1 MDQPLA
7 ERLRPQNLDEFLGQN
22 KILGEQSLLRKSLEN
37 DKVPSM
43 IFWGPPGCGKT
54 SLAHVIQQQ
63 TRKRFIAL
71 SAVSSGVKEVKDVL
85 TEAKKLKSMF
95 SDTILF
101 IDEIHRFNKGQ
112 QDALLGAVEDGTVT
126 LIGATTENPGFEVNG
141 ALLSRCQLIL
151 FAPLSKEDL
160 RTLIFSAL
168 RDHPRGLQLKDVEVE
183 EAVVDKLIA
192 QSEGDARFLL
202 NQLEWIGG
210 NLGNRKVID
219 EKLLEE
225 FQYKKPLRYDKSGEE
240 HYNLISALHKS
251 IRGSDPDAAVYWLH
265 RMLQG
270 GEDPRYLL
278 RRMIRMSMEDVG
290 LADPNALLLATS
302 AREAFDFLGNPE
314 GLIALD
320 ELAVYLALAPKS
332 NSLEVAGMTA
342 DEVIR
347 QTGTLPV
354 PRAFRNSVT
363 RVGKQLGYGNGYMYD
378 HDSPGGYSAQEH
390 LPKQLE
396 GLELYKPK
404 QIGKEKLFA
413 ERLEQLKAIKKQK
426 NSPAEPSKAETK
438 EPTEKSAETAK
449 GSTAVPSQSETK

>member
-54 SLAHVIQQQ
+54 SLAHVIQQR
-63 TRKRFIAL
+63 TSKRFIAL
-71 SAVSSGVKEVKDVL
+71 SAVSSGVKDVKDVL
-85 TEAKKLKSMF
+85 TEAKKLKAMF

-210 NLGNRKVID
+210 NLGNRKIID

-302 AREAFDFLGNPE
+302 AREAYDFLGNPE

-363 RVGKQLGYGNGYMYD
+363 RVGKQLGYGNGYEYD

-438 EPTEKSAETAK
+438 EPTGKSAEVNSA
-449 GSTAVPSQSETK
+449 GTKSNT

>member
-1 MDQPLA
+1 MEQPLA

-22 KILGEQSLLRKSLEN
+22 KILGEQSLLRRSLEN
-37 DKVPSM
+37 DTVPSM

-54 SLAHVIQQQ
+54 SLAHVIRQK
-63 TRKRFIAL
+63 TKKRFVAL
-71 SAVSSGVKEVKDVL
+71 SAVASGVKEVKEVL
-85 TEAKKLKSMF
+85 ADARQMKKAFL
-95 SDTILF
+95 DTILF

-112 QDALLGAVEDGTVT
+112 QDALLVAVEDGTVT

-151 FAPLSKEDL
+151 FAPLSSDDL

-168 RDHPRGLQLKDVEVE
+168 RDHPRGLQLKDVEIE
-183 EAVVDKLIA
+183 DAVVDKLIA

-202 NQLEWIGG
+202 NQLEWIGKS
-210 NLGNRKVID
+210 LGDRKKID

-225 FQYKKPLRYDKSGEE
+225 FQYKKPLRYDKNGEE

-251 IRGSDPDAAVYWLH
+251 VRGSDPDAAVYWLH

-270 GEDPRYLL
+270 GEDPRFIL
-278 RRMIRMSMEDVG
+278 RRLMRMAMEDVG

-302 AREAFDFLGNPE
+302 AREAYDFMGVPE

-320 ELAVYLALAPKS
+320 ELAIYLSLAPKS
-332 NSLEVAGMTA
+332 NSLEIAGMTA
-342 DEVIR
+342 DSIIQR
-347 QTGTLPV
+347 TGTLPV

-363 RVGKQLGYGNGYMYD
+363 RVGKQLGYGNGYEYD
-378 HDSPGGYSAQEH
+378 HDSPGAYSAQEH

-396 GLELYKPK
+396 GTEIYRPTNY
-404 QIGKEKLFA
+404 GKEKLLA
-413 ERLEQLKAIKKQK
+413 ERLAQLKQIKK
-426 NSPAEPSKAETK
+426 
-438 EPTEKSAETAK
+438 EKK
-449 GSTAVPSQSETK
+449 G

>member
-37 DKVPSM
+37 DSVPSM

-54 SLAHVIQQQ
+54 SLAHVIKQK
-63 TRKRFIAL
+63 TKKRFISL
-71 SAVSSGVKEVKDVL
+71 SAVSSGVKEVKEVL
-85 TEAKKLKSMF
+85 AEARKMKGAFM
-95 SDTILF
+95 DTILF

-151 FAPLSKEDL
+151 FAPLSKDDL

-168 RDHPRGLQLKDVEVE
+168 KEHPRGLQLTDVEIE
-183 EAVVDKLIA
+183 DAVVDKLIA

-202 NQLEWIGG
+202 NQLEWIGKS
-210 NLGNRKVID
+210 LGDRKKID

-225 FQYKKPLRYDKSGEE
+225 FQYKKPLRYDKNGEE

-251 IRGSDPDAAVYWLH
+251 VRGSDPDAAVYWLH

-270 GEDPRYLL
+270 GEDPRFIL
-278 RRMIRMSMEDVG
+278 RRLMRMAMEDVG
-290 LADPNALLLATS
+290 LADPNAILLANA
-302 AREAFDFLGNPE
+302 AREAFDFMGIPE
-314 GLIALD
+314 GLIGLD
-320 ELAVYLALAPKS
+320 EVAIYLSLAPKS
-332 NSLEVAGMTA
+332 NSVELAGMKA
-342 DEVIR
+342 DKIIR
-347 QTGTLPV
+347 DTGTLPV

-363 RVGKQLGYGNGYMYD
+363 RVGKQLGYGVDYQYD
-378 HDSPGGYSAQEH
+378 HDSPSAYSAQEH

-396 GLELYKPK
+396 GTVIYEPKPY
-404 QIGKEKLFA
+404 GKEKAMGEKLA
-413 ERLEQLKAIKKQK
+413 LLKQAKKEK
-426 NSPAEPSKAETK
+426 NGEN
-438 EPTEKSAETAK
+438 
-449 GSTAVPSQSETK
+449 

>member
-1 MDQPLA
+1 MEQPLA
-7 ERLRPQNLDEFLGQN
+7 ERLRPQSLDEFLGQN
-22 KILGEQSLLRKSLEN
+22 KILGEQSLLRRSLEN
-37 DKVPSM
+37 DTVPSM

-54 SLAHVIQQQ
+54 SLAHVIRQK
-63 TRKRFIAL
+63 TKKRFVAL
-71 SAVSSGVKEVKDVL
+71 SAVASGVKEVKEVL
-85 TEAKKLKSMF
+85 ADARQMKKAFL
-95 SDTILF
+95 DTILF

-151 FAPLSKEDL
+151 FAPLSSDDL

-168 RDHPRGLQLKDVEVE
+168 RDHPRGQQLEDVEIE
-183 EAVVDKLIA
+183 DAVVDKLIA

-202 NQLEWIGG
+202 NQLEWIGKS
-210 NLGNRKVID
+210 LGDRKKID

-225 FQYKKPLRYDKSGEE
+225 FQYKKPLRYDKNGEE

-251 IRGSDPDAAVYWLH
+251 VRGSDPDAAVYWLH

-270 GEDPRYLL
+270 GEDPRFIL
-278 RRMIRMSMEDVG
+278 RRLMRMSMEDIG

-302 AREAFDFLGNPE
+302 AREAYDFMGVPE

-320 ELAVYLALAPKS
+320 ELAIYLSLAPKS
-332 NSLEVAGMTA
+332 NSLELAGMAA
-342 DEVIR
+342 DRIIQ

-363 RVGKQLGYGNGYMYD
+363 RVGKPLGYGNGYEYD
-378 HDSPGGYSAQEH
+378 HDSPGAYSAQEH

-396 GLELYKPK
+396 GTEFYHPTNY
-404 QIGKEKLFA
+404 GKEKLLA
-413 ERLEQLKAIKKQK
+413 ERLAQLKQIKK
-426 NSPAEPSKAETK
+426 
-438 EPTEKSAETAK
+438 EKK
-449 GSTAVPSQSETK
+449 G

>member
-1 MDQPLA
+1 MEQPLA

-22 KILGEQSLLRKSLEN
+22 KILGEQSLLRRSLEN
-37 DKVPSM
+37 DTVPSM

-54 SLAHVIQQQ
+54 SLAHVIRQK
-63 TRKRFIAL
+63 TKKRFVAL
-71 SAVSSGVKEVKDVL
+71 SAVASGVKEVKEVL
-85 TEAKKLKSMF
+85 ADARQMKKAFL
-95 SDTILF
+95 DTILF

-151 FAPLSKEDL
+151 FAPLSSDDL

-168 RDHPRGLQLKDVEVE
+168 RDHPRGLQLKDVEIE
-183 EAVVDKLIA
+183 DAVVDKLIA

-202 NQLEWIGG
+202 NQLEWIGKS
-210 NLGNRKVID
+210 LGDRKKID

-225 FQYKKPLRYDKSGEE
+225 FQYKKPLRYDKNGEE

-251 IRGSDPDAAVYWLH
+251 VRGSDPDAAVYWLH

-270 GEDPRYLL
+270 GEDPRFIL
-278 RRMIRMSMEDVG
+278 RRLMRMAMEDVG

-302 AREAFDFLGNPE
+302 AREAYDFMGVPE

-320 ELAVYLALAPKS
+320 ELAIYLSLAPKS
-332 NSLEVAGMTA
+332 NSLELAGMAA
-342 DEVIR
+342 DSIIQR
-347 QTGTLPV
+347 TGTLPV

-363 RVGKQLGYGNGYMYD
+363 RVGKQLGYGNGYEYD
-378 HDSPGGYSAQEH
+378 HDSPGAYSAQEH
-390 LPKQLE
+390 LPKALE
-396 GLELYKPK
+396 GTEIYHPTNY
-404 QIGKEKLFA
+404 GKEKLLA
-413 ERLEQLKAIKKQK
+413 ERLAQLKQIKK
-426 NSPAEPSKAETK
+426 
-438 EPTEKSAETAK
+438 EKK
-449 GSTAVPSQSETK
+449 G

>member
-1 MDQPLA
+1 MEQPLA

-22 KILGEQSLLRKSLEN
+22 KILGEQSLLRRSLEN
-37 DKVPSM
+37 DTVPSM

-54 SLAHVIQQQ
+54 SLAHVIRQK
-63 TRKRFIAL
+63 TKKRFVAL
-71 SAVSSGVKEVKDVL
+71 SAVASGVKEVKEVL
-85 TEAKKLKSMF
+85 ADARQMKKAFL
-95 SDTILF
+95 DTILF

-151 FAPLSKEDL
+151 FAPLSSDDL

-168 RDHPRGLQLKDVEVE
+168 RDHPRGLQLKDVEIE
-183 EAVVDKLIA
+183 DAVVDKLIA

-202 NQLEWIGG
+202 NQLEWIGKS
-210 NLGNRKVID
+210 LGDRKKID

-225 FQYKKPLRYDKSGEE
+225 FQYKKPLRYDKNGEE

-251 IRGSDPDAAVYWLH
+251 VRGSDPDAAVYWLH

-270 GEDPRYLL
+270 GEDPRFIL
-278 RRMIRMSMEDVG
+278 RRLMRMAMEDVG

-302 AREAFDFLGNPE
+302 AREAYDFMGIPE

-320 ELAVYLALAPKS
+320 ELAIYLSLAPKS
-332 NSLEVAGMTA
+332 NSLELAGMAA
-342 DEVIR
+342 DSIIQR
-347 QTGTLPV
+347 TGTLPV

-363 RVGKQLGYGNGYMYD
+363 RVGKQLGYGNGYEYD
-378 HDSPGGYSAQEH
+378 HDSPGAYSAQEH

-396 GLELYKPK
+396 GTEIYRPTNY
-404 QIGKEKLFA
+404 GKEKLLA
-413 ERLEQLKAIKKQK
+413 ERLAQLKQIKK
-426 NSPAEPSKAETK
+426 
-438 EPTEKSAETAK
+438 EKK
-449 GSTAVPSQSETK
+449 G

>member
-1 MDQPLA
+1 MNQPLA

-22 KILGEQSLLRKSLEN
+22 KILGARSLLRKSLEN
-37 DKVPSM
+37 DNVPSM

-54 SLAHVIQQQ
+54 SLAHVIQQK
-63 TRKRFIAL
+63 TNKSFVAL
-71 SAVSSGVKEVKDVL
+71 SAVSSGVKDVKDVL
-85 TEAKKLKSMF
+85 SEARKRKGMF
-95 SDTILF
+95 RDTILF

-160 RTLIFSAL
+160 RSLIFSAL
-168 RDHPRGLQLKDVEVE
+168 RDHPRGLLLKDVEVD

-210 NLGNRKVID
+210 NLGDRKVID

-251 IRGSDPDAAVYWLH
+251 IRGSDPDAAIYWLH

-332 NSLEVAGMTA
+332 NSLEIAGFAA
-342 DEVIR
+342 DDVIR

-363 RVGKQLGYGNGYMYD
+363 RVGKQLGYGNGYEYD

-390 LPKQLE
+390 LPRLLE

-404 QIGKEKLFA
+404 LIGKEKLFA
-413 ERLEQLKAIKKQK
+413 ERLEQLKTIKKQK
-426 NSPAEPSKAETK
+426 NAPPPEPAGNPAERSAAPDSPEKPAE
-438 EPTEKSAETAK
+438 ATA
-449 GSTAVPSQSETK
+449 

>member
-7 ERLRPQNLDEFLGQN
+7 ERLRPQTLDELLGQN

-37 DKVPSM
+37 DTVPSM

-54 SLAHVIQQQ
+54 SLAHVIQQN
-63 TRKRFIAL
+63 TKKSFVAL
-71 SAVSSGVKEVKDVL
+71 SAVSSGVKEVKEVL
-85 TEAKKLKSMF
+85 ADARQMKKLG

-160 RTLIFSAL
+160 RTLVYSAL
-168 RDHPRGLQLKDVEVE
+168 KDHPRGLQLKDVEIE
-183 EAVVDKLIA
+183 DAVVDKLIA

-202 NQLEWIGG
+202 NQLEWIGKS
-210 NLGNRKVID
+210 LGDRKKID

-251 IRGSDPDAAVYWLH
+251 VRGSDPDAAIYWLH

-270 GEDPRYLL
+270 GEDPRFIL
-278 RRMIRMSMEDVG
+278 RRLMRMSMEDIG

-302 AREAFDFLGNPE
+302 AREAYDFMGIPE

-320 ELAVYLALAPKS
+320 ELAIYLSLAPKS
-332 NSLEVAGMTA
+332 NSVEIAGMTA
-342 DEVIR
+342 DSIIK

-363 RVGKQLGYGNGYMYD
+363 RVGKQLGYGVDYEYD
-378 HDSPGGYSAQEH
+378 HNSPGGYSAQEH
-390 LPKQLE
+390 LPKQIAGTE
-396 GLELYKPK
+396 IYVPKPY
-404 QIGKEKLFA
+404 GKEKALGEKLA
-413 ERLEQLKAIKKQK
+413 LLKQAKKEREEQEKNNAKQ
-426 NSPAEPSKAETK
+426 
-438 EPTEKSAETAK
+438 
-449 GSTAVPSQSETK
+449 

>member
-7 ERLRPQNLDEFLGQN
+7 ERLRPQTLDELLGQN
-22 KILGEQSLLRKSLEN
+22 KILGEQSMLRKSLEK
-37 DKVPSM
+37 DSVPSM

-54 SLAHVIQQQ
+54 SLAHIIQQK
-63 TRKRFIAL
+63 TRKRFVAL
-71 SAVSSGVKEVKDVL
+71 SAVSSGVKDVKEVL
-85 TEAKKLKSMF
+85 SEARKMKNAFM
-95 SDTILF
+95 DTILF

-160 RTLIFSAL
+160 RTLVFSAL
-168 RDHPRGLQLKDVEVE
+168 RDHPRGLQLKDVEIE
-183 EAVVDKLIA
+183 DSVVDKLIA

-202 NQLEWIGG
+202 NQIEWIG
-210 NLGNRKVID
+210 NSLGDRKKID

-251 IRGSDPDAAVYWLH
+251 VRGSDPDAALYWLH
-265 RMLQG
+265 RMIQG
-270 GEDPRYLL
+270 GEDPRFIL
-278 RRMIRMSMEDVG
+278 RRLMRMSMEDIG

-302 AREAFDFLGNPE
+302 AREAYDFMGIPE

-320 ELAVYLALAPKS
+320 ELAIYLSLAPKS
-332 NSLEVAGMTA
+332 NSVELAGMAA
-342 DEVIR
+342 DSIIK

-354 PRAFRNSVT
+354 P
-363 RVGKQLGYGNGYMYD
+363 
-378 HDSPGGYSAQEH
+378 PSAI
-390 LPKQLE
+390 P
-396 GLELYKPK
+396 
-404 QIGKEKLFA
+404 
-413 ERLEQLKAIKKQK
+413 
-426 NSPAEPSKAETK
+426 
-438 EPTEKSAETAK
+438 
-449 GSTAVPSQSETK
+449 

>member
-7 ERLRPQNLDEFLGQN
+7 ERLRPQTLDELLGQN
-22 KILGEQSLLRKSLEN
+22 KILGEQSMLRKSLEK
-37 DKVPSM
+37 DSVPSM

-54 SLAHVIQQQ
+54 SLAHIIQQK
-63 TRKRFIAL
+63 TRKRFVAL
-71 SAVSSGVKEVKDVL
+71 SAVSSGVKDVKEVL
-85 TEAKKLKSMF
+85 SEARKMKNAFM
-95 SDTILF
+95 DTILF

-160 RTLIFSAL
+160 RTLVYSAL
-168 RDHPRGLQLKDVEVE
+168 RDHPRGLQLKDVEIE
-183 EAVVDKLIA
+183 DSVVDKLIA

-202 NQLEWIGG
+202 NQIEWIG
-210 NLGNRKVID
+210 NSLGDRKKID

-251 IRGSDPDAAVYWLH
+251 VRGSDPDAALYWLH
-265 RMLQG
+265 RMIQG
-270 GEDPRYLL
+270 GEDPRFIL
-278 RRMIRMSMEDVG
+278 RRLMRMSMEDIG

-302 AREAFDFLGNPE
+302 AREAYDFMGIPE

-320 ELAVYLALAPKS
+320 ELAIYLSLAPKS
-332 NSLEVAGMTA
+332 NSVELAGMAA
-342 DEVIR
+342 DSIIK

-363 RVGKQLGYGNGYMYD
+363 RVGKQLGYGNDYQYD
-378 HDSPGGYSAQEH
+378 HDSPGAYSAQEH
-390 LPKQLE
+390 LPKQLIGTE
-396 GLELYKPK
+396 IYRPKPY
-404 QIGKEKLFA
+404 GKEKQLG
-413 ERLEQLKAIKKQK
+413 ERLAQLKQIKKERNEAGK
-426 NSPAEPSKAETK
+426 
-438 EPTEKSAETAK
+438 
-449 GSTAVPSQSETK
+449 

>member
-1 MDQPLA
+1 MEQPLA

-22 KILGEQSLLRKSLEN
+22 KILGEQSLLRRSLEN
-37 DKVPSM
+37 DTVPSM

-54 SLAHVIQQQ
+54 SLAHVIRQK
-63 TRKRFIAL
+63 TKKRFVAL
-71 SAVSSGVKEVKDVL
+71 SAVASGVKEVKEVL
-85 TEAKKLKSMF
+85 ADARQMKKAFL
-95 SDTILF
+95 DTILF

-151 FAPLSKEDL
+151 FAPLSSDDL

-168 RDHPRGLQLKDVEVE
+168 RDHPRGLQLKDVEIE
-183 EAVVDKLIA
+183 DAVVDKLIA

-202 NQLEWIGG
+202 NQLEWIGKS
-210 NLGNRKVID
+210 LGDRKKID

-225 FQYKKPLRYDKSGEE
+225 FQYKKPLRYDKNGEE

-251 IRGSDPDAAVYWLH
+251 VRGSDPDAAVYWLH

-270 GEDPRYLL
+270 GEDPRFIL
-278 RRMIRMSMEDVG
+278 RRLMRMAMEDVG

-302 AREAFDFLGNPE
+302 AREAYDFMGIPE

-320 ELAVYLALAPKS
+320 ELAIYLSLAPKS
-332 NSLEVAGMTA
+332 NSLELAGMAA
-342 DEVIR
+342 DSIIK

-363 RVGKQLGYGNGYMYD
+363 RVGKQLGYGNGYEYD
-378 HDSPGGYSAQEH
+378 HDSPGAYSAQEH

-396 GLELYKPK
+396 GTEIYHPTNY
-404 QIGKEKLFA
+404 GKEKLLA
-413 ERLEQLKAIKKQK
+413 ERLAQLKQIKK
-426 NSPAEPSKAETK
+426 
-438 EPTEKSAETAK
+438 EKK
-449 GSTAVPSQSETK
+449 G